1 MKIEVKNLTKKFK
14 EEVVI
19 DHINLTFDVGHIYG
33 LYGRNGAGKSIFLKL
48 LCGFYLPTEGEVLFD
63 GINYNQKKEFPESL
77 RALIEKPSFFPDMTG
92 FQNLKLLADIQ
103 HKITADDI
111 LKSLDIVNLLEE
123 KDKKYGKYS
132 LGMKQKLALCCALIH
147 KPEVLFLDEP
157 TTGVDPVSRK
167 EFWEMLK
174 RLKAEGITM
183 VVSTPYMDEA
193 RLCDRIALIKDGRFM
208 SINSPDNII
217 ADFRVPLWAA
227 KSQHMYHLL
236 NDLRAYPDID
246 NCYVSGEYHH
256 FTTRGEGFDTDALN
270 RYLTSKG
277 HAAEVKQI
285 EATIEDC
292 YMHLAKTASRESE

>member
-19 DHINLTFDVGHIYG
+19 DHINLTFDAGHIYG

-103 HKITADDI
+103 HKITDDDI

-132 LGMKQKLALCCALIH
+132 LGMKQKLGIAQVIMEDPQILI
-147 KPEVLFLDEP
+147 LDEP
-157 TTGVDPVSRK
+157 FNGIEEQTVKKLIEFLKK
-167 EFWEMLK
+167 ERERGKIIL
-174 RLKAEGITM
+174 I
-183 VVSTPYMDEA
+183 STH
-193 RLCDRIALIKDGRFM
+193 IKEDLFQLADVIYQFDDGK
-208 SINSPDNII
+208 
-217 ADFRVPLWAA
+217 V
-227 KSQHMYHLL
+227 K
-236 NDLRAYPDID
+236 
-246 NCYVSGEYHH
+246 EY
-256 FTTRGEGFDTDALN
+256 E
-270 RYLTSKG
+270 K
-277 HAAEVKQI
+277 
-285 EATIEDC
+285 
-292 YMHLAKTASRESE
+292 

>member
-132 LGMKQKLALCCALIH
+132 LGMKQKLGIAQVIMEDPQILI
-147 KPEVLFLDEP
+147 LDEP
-157 TTGVDPVSRK
+157 FNGIEEQTVKKLIEFLKK
-167 EFWEMLK
+167 ERERGKIIL
-174 RLKAEGITM
+174 I
-183 VVSTPYMDEA
+183 STH
-193 RLCDRIALIKDGRFM
+193 IKEDLFQLADVIYQFDDGK
-208 SINSPDNII
+208 
-217 ADFRVPLWAA
+217 V
-227 KSQHMYHLL
+227 K
-236 NDLRAYPDID
+236 
-246 NCYVSGEYHH
+246 EY
-256 FTTRGEGFDTDALN
+256 E
-270 RYLTSKG
+270 K
-277 HAAEVKQI
+277 
-285 EATIEDC
+285 
-292 YMHLAKTASRESE
+292 

>member
-19 DHINLTFDVGHIYG
+19 DHINRTFDAGHIYG

-103 HKITADDI
+103 HKITDDDI

-132 LGMKQKLALCCALIH
+132 LGMKQKLGIAQVIMEDPQILI
-147 KPEVLFLDEP
+147 LDEP
-157 TTGVDPVSRK
+157 FNGIEEQTVKKLIEFLKK
-167 EFWEMLK
+167 ERERGKIIL
-174 RLKAEGITM
+174 I
-183 VVSTPYMDEA
+183 STH
-193 RLCDRIALIKDGRFM
+193 IKEDLFQLADVIYQFDDGK
-208 SINSPDNII
+208 
-217 ADFRVPLWAA
+217 V
-227 KSQHMYHLL
+227 K
-236 NDLRAYPDID
+236 
-246 NCYVSGEYHH
+246 EY
-256 FTTRGEGFDTDALN
+256 E
-270 RYLTSKG
+270 K
-277 HAAEVKQI
+277 
-285 EATIEDC
+285 
-292 YMHLAKTASRESE
+292 

>member
-19 DHINLTFDVGHIYG
+19 DHINLTFDAGHIYG

-132 LGMKQKLALCCALIH
+132 LGMKQKLGIAQVIMEDPQILI
-147 KPEVLFLDEP
+147 LDEP
-157 TTGVDPVSRK
+157 FNGIEEQTVKKLIEFLKK
-167 EFWEMLK
+167 ERERGKIIL
-174 RLKAEGITM
+174 I
-183 VVSTPYMDEA
+183 STH
-193 RLCDRIALIKDGRFM
+193 IKEDLFQLADVIYQFDDGK
-208 SINSPDNII
+208 
-217 ADFRVPLWAA
+217 V
-227 KSQHMYHLL
+227 K
-236 NDLRAYPDID
+236 
-246 NCYVSGEYHH
+246 EY
-256 FTTRGEGFDTDALN
+256 E
-270 RYLTSKG
+270 K
-277 HAAEVKQI
+277 
-285 EATIEDC
+285 
-292 YMHLAKTASRESE
+292 